1 MNEIIIDT
9 DMKPLLVNLDYF
21 KGSPFPIPRK
31 EQEVV
36 IPLIADELRKG
47 VKNIILELP
56 TGTGKSAIS

>member
-9 DMKPLLVNLDYF
+9 DMKPLSENLDYF

-36 IPLIADELRKG
+36 IPLIADELRNG